1 MSMNLRTHLCLKCHL
16 YAGILKYSKSKAN
29 TLNGNLIVT
38 MIFLIE
44 CISGKKQ
51 VDGKIID
58 HQHSVI
64 SFFEV

>member
-1 MSMNLRTHLCLKCHL
+1 M
-16 YAGILKYSKSKAN
+16 
-29 TLNGNLIVT
+29 T

-64 SFFEV
+64 SFIEV